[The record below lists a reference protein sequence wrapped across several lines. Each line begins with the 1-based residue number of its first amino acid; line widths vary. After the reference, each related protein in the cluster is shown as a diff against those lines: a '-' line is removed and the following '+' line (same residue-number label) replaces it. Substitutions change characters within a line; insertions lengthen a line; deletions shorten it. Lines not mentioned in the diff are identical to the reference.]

1 MTLPHASIFICLLT
15 GLLLVASPAQASFAE
30 VFALNA
36 LLLYTSMLTA
46 LISLCLTFF
55 VGKQLFWRIM
65 YFPIA
70 CVALTLFFNAQLLPY
85 FIPKEGTSLTWV
97 HKVGNPVVLSLII
110 LTTIGII
117 GWFTRVYKHTRTSLE
132 TSAPR
137 LKGTFT
143 IFGALMGL
151 TYAFMLYAF
160 VDTLNFS
167 LYSIVRNIE
176 YNFPNQTYLLAY
188 LPIQGGPI
196 PFNLHFWL
204 LALIGPSLGIAL
216 ILLVDFLPRYPKIVV
231 SSLMV
236 SVVAAFVVVHKDPLA
251 LAMALSLYA
260 GFAVYIALRF
270 SLVRQKEK
278 NRKISLRRTRIWS
291 AAFIVILM
299 SIFGYLYAIEY
310 TRLEKLATARFHT
323 GAAYPSPLNEQ
334 NGYLTFR
341 ARGAPPGA
349 GFTVDTHTST
359 QSWEEFSHTYRRA
372 ETIKVR
378 TSTTGATRRPS
389 NPKPANLIQPLLKE
403 NTIVFA
409 WPDETEALIIS
420 IQLRGVPE
428 GDIRGT
434 HIIRPSPSI
443 FGRWLPITQH
453 RYDHSALNR
462 GRLNK
467 SYANIYLYITR
478 P

>member
-1 MTLPHASIFICLLT
+1 
-15 GLLLVASPAQASFAE
+15 
-30 VFALNA
+30 
-36 LLLYTSMLTA
+36 MLTA

-65 YFPIA
+65 CFPIA
-70 CVALTLFFNAQLLPY
+70 CIALKLFFNAQLLTY
-85 FIPKEGTSLTWV
+85 FIPEEGTSLTWV

-110 LTTIGII
+110 LATISVIA
-117 GWFTRVYKHTRTSLE
+117 WFTRVYKHMRTGLE

-137 LKGTFT
+137 AKRTFT
-143 IFGALMGL
+143 IFGTLMGL

-167 LYSIVRNIE
+167 LYSIARNIE

-188 LPIQGGPI
+188 LSIEGGPI
-196 PFNLHFWL
+196 PFNLQFWL
-204 LALIGPSLGIAL
+204 LTLIGPSLGIVL

-231 SSLMV
+231 SSLMI
-236 SVVAAFVVVHKDPLA
+236 SVVAAFVIVHKDPLA

-260 GFAVYIALRF
+260 GFAVYVTLRF
-270 SLVRQKEK
+270 LLVRQKEK
-278 NRKISLRRTRIWS
+278 SRKISLRRTRIWS
-291 AAFIVILM
+291 AGFIVILM

-310 TRLEKLATARFHT
+310 TRLEKLATADFST
-323 GAAYPSPLNEQ
+323 GAAHTSPLNEQ

-341 ARGAPPGA
+341 VRGAPPGA

-372 ETIKVR
+372 KTKKVR
-378 TSTTGATRRPS
+378 IGTTDATAPSPNHMPST
-389 NPKPANLIQPLLKE
+389 LIQPLLRE

-434 HIIRPSPSI
+434 HIMRPSPII
-443 FGRWLPITQH
+443 FARWLPITQH
-453 RYDHSALNR
+453 EYNHSVLNS